1 MTPML
6 MQLLAVAVGGAIGGV
21 ARFWLSAFV
30 ARRFGEAFPWG
41 TLAVNV
47 SGAATIG
54 VLAAIMLAPDTHAVD
69 HVPAWTGLVVGILGS
84 YTTVSTFSLET
95 LALVRA
101 NEPGLAVRNIVA
113 SLLLCL
119 GAATVGYAGVLW
131 FLGG

>member
-1 MTPML
+1 MTPTL
-6 MQLLAVAVGGAIGGV
+6 IQLLAVAIGGAIGGA
-21 ARFWLSAFV
+21 ARFWLSGVV
-30 ARRFGEAFPWG
+30 ARRFGETFPWG

-54 VLAAIMLAPDTHAVD
+54 GLAGILLAPDTHAVN
-69 HVPAWTGLVVGILGS
+69 HVPAWSGLVIGILGS

-101 NEPGLAVRNIVA
+101 NEPGLALRNIVG
-113 SLLLCL
+113 SLVLCL
-119 GAATVGYAGVLW
+119 GAATLGYAGMLW

>member
-1 MTPML
+1 MTPTL
-6 MQLLAVAVGGAIGGV
+6 IQLLAVAIGGAIGGA
-21 ARFWLSAFV
+21 ARFWLSGVV
-30 ARRFGEAFPWG
+30 ARRFGETFPWG

-54 VLAAIMLAPDTHAVD
+54 ALAGILLAPDTHAVN
-69 HVPAWTGLVVGILGS
+69 HVPAWSGLVIGILGS

-101 NEPGLAVRNIVA
+101 NEPGLALRNIVG
-113 SLLLCL
+113 SLVLCL
-119 GAATVGYAGVLW
+119 GAATLGYAGMLR